1 MWGLS
6 VKKKRERRTFGEGS
20 EKSVGREKGELLAA
34 GKTERKREKTW
45 GRKNR
50 VFLSEISY
58 ESERFELGRLIS

>member
-45 GRKNR
+45 GRKKR
-50 VFLSEISY
+50 VFLSEIS
-58 ESERFELGRLIS
+58 